1 MAIDMKSLLEDDNF
15 LIGMGLLSA
24 GAKGQSI
31 GEAGITSIKDAA
43 AIKKSLIGKTKDRFR
58 LLSRQ
63 EIELNDALDNNSNYQ
78 MNMTTGELKIVPINK
93 GSKEKDQFRL
103 LSKEEVITDYPAL
116 DANKT
121 YQLNE
126 TTGKVELFKK
136 ESAKMFESA
145 YDKNLGN
152 QAGNKVK
159 DIRLDGEN
167 AVKAN
172 TNLNLINSISD
183 DLNTGAGANILQN
196 IAKWG
201 QRFDIDLN
209 WLSSY
214 SQDKTISNSEILQV
228 LSSSQ
233 LFAAISQT
241 KGSISEKE
249 MAVFEGITTNLA
261 MSKAGIQGNIKIQ
274 EAINDRRILKA
285 NMLEEWIGDG
295 SRPDQQ
301 KTVNGK
307 KQNFNQM
314 WTEYVEAKDSNGD
327 LINPLFSKE
336 ELEELSDLSKVS
348 ANEGDGIE
356 IITDPKTKIKYWVL
370 PGNNFEPVIANSN

>member
-1 MAIDMKSLLEDDNF
+1 
-15 LIGMGLLSA
+15 
-24 GAKGQSI
+24 
-31 GEAGITSIKDAA
+31 
-43 AIKKSLIGKTKDRFR
+43 
-58 LLSRQ
+58 
-63 EIELNDALDNNSNYQ
+63 
-78 MNMTTGELKIVPINK
+78 
-93 GSKEKDQFRL
+93 
-103 LSKEEVITDYPAL
+103 
-116 DANKT
+116 
-121 YQLNE
+121 
-126 TTGKVELFKK
+126 
-136 ESAKMFESA
+136 
-145 YDKNLGN
+145 
-152 QAGNKVK
+152 
-159 DIRLDGEN
+159 
-167 AVKAN
+167 
-172 TNLNLINSISD
+172 
-183 DLNTGAGANILQN
+183 
-196 IAKWG
+196 
-201 QRFDIDLN
+201 
-209 WLSSY
+209 
-214 SQDKTISNSEILQV
+214 
-228 LSSSQ
+228 
-233 LFAAISQT
+233 
-241 KGSISEKE
+241 